1 MLIVDVIEV
10 CGYLSVGSVKRV
22 CVDRSVSPEFLPF
35 VRSVSIADG
44 SMIIVEYEDYGC
56 EEGGV
61 CIEFI
66 YESIESAITAAEAY
80 LKVGV
85 GGLAN
90 FTKSGIYPEKPCDRD
105 SSSDSFE
112 ESLRSGCLD
121 LPTGWIERRMPV
133 GYWRDMVDGIR

>member
-22 CVDRSVSPEFLPF
+22 CVDRSVSPEFSPF

-90 FTKSGIYPEKPCDRD
+90 FTKSVYTLKNPAIEILRQIVLK
-105 SSSDSFE
+105 
-112 ESLRSGCLD
+112 SLCG
-121 LPTGWIERRMPV
+121 V
-133 GYWRDMVDGIR
+133 VA